1 MHIVLNLLIDPWL
14 PVLRHSSG
22 RGTVS
27 LIQVTEAWD
36 SDPII
41 GLDWPRADFRIATLE
56 MLVGLLA
63 TACPPRDANAWLDWW
78 DMPPDAADLAAAF
91 APLAYAFELD
101 GDGPRFMQDREDLV
115 SAAEPV
121 ERLLIDA
128 PGDSTVKKNTDLLV
142 RRGQVAGMGRPA
154 AAIALYTFQS
164 WAPAGGAGNRTGL
177 RGGGPLTTFVLPGAQ
192 PSLWHMLWANV
203 PIGQPPDPADLPR
216 IFPWLAPTLTS
227 GTGRT
232 VVPGI
237 SHPLQAWWG
246 MPRRIRLDFVAC
258 DPPQPCGLTGVPDS
272 VQVPSWRQRPQGAN
286 YEGWGDMHP
295 LTPRYRVKP
304 GAEILAVHPQPGGI
318 GYRHWLGLVVSDE
331 KAGPLRIPAAAV
343 STWRAGRAGDA
354 WGRDQRARHVED
366 RLLAAGYDM
375 DNMKARG
382 FVESELPMPA
392 IADPTARARADELAR
407 NLVRAADLVAG
418 LLRRAVRDAL
428 FGAGATVKLDW
439 EMLSAVR
446 EQLWDGTEA
455 AFHDALAREAR
466 RSADVEAAEPARWL
480 SLLRGLALKLFEA
493 AAPLGADGATLPR
506 SDEGIRRLMRA
517 QRNLGLALSGYGKD
531 GAALLE
537 ALGLPPVQSKT
548 AKKGRTP

>member
-1 MHIVLNLLIDPWL
+1 MFNLLIDSWL
-14 PVLRHSSG
+14 PVLRQHSG
-22 RGTVS
+22 RGTVAP
-27 LIQVTEAWD
+27 IQLTEAWD

-41 GLDWPRADFRIATLE
+41 ALDWPRADLRVATLE
-56 MLVGLLA
+56 LFTGALT
-63 TACPPRDANAWLDWW
+63 TACPPRDTNAWLDWW
-78 DMPPDAADLAAAF
+78 DAPPDAAALAAAF
-91 APLAYAFELD
+91 APLAHAFELD
-101 GDGPRFMQDREDLV
+101 GDGPRFMQDREELV

-121 ERLLIDA
+121 ERMLIET

-177 RGGGPLTTFVLPGAQ
+177 RGGGPLTTLVLPGAQ
-192 PSLWHMLWANV
+192 PSLWHLLWANV
-203 PIGQPPDPADLPR
+203 PVGQPPDSADLPR

-227 GTGRT
+227 GAGRT
-232 VVPGI
+232 VTPGT

-246 MPRRIRLDFVAC
+246 MPRRIRLDFVPC
-258 DPPQPCGLTGVPDS
+258 DPLQPCGLTGVPDS

-331 KAGPLRIPAAAV
+331 EVGPLRIPAPAV
-343 STWRAGRAGDA
+343 TTWREGRVGAA
-354 WGRDQRARHVED
+354 WGRGQLARHVED

-392 IADPTARARADELAR
+392 IADAAARARADRLAR

-428 FGAGATVKLDW
+428 FGAGATVKLGW
-439 EMLSAVR
+439 EMLSAMR

-455 AFHDALAREAR
+455 AFHDALAREAAR
-466 RSADVEAAEPARWL
+466 PEGAEAAEPDRWL
-480 SLLRGLALKLFEA
+480 RLLRDLALELFDA
-493 AAPLGADGATLPR
+493 AAPLGADGGTLPR
-506 SDEGIRRLMRA
+506 SDEGIRRLLRA
-517 QRNLGLALSGYGKD
+517 RRNLGVALNGHGKD
-531 GAALLE
+531 GAALR
-537 ALGLPPVQSKT
+537 AAAGLTPLDPKP
-548 AKKGRTP
+548 AKKGRIP